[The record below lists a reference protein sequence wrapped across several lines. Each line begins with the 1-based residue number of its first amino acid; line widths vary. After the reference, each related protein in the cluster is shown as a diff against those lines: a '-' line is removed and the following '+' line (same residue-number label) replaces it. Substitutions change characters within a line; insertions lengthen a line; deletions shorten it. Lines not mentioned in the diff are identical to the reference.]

1 MSRTTLASKARTLAV
16 PTTVFALIVTAFALF
31 WRSSEQHE
39 TDTMRMRTSVSA
51 DQVAIRLEDHL
62 GVRLDL
68 LEHIRGAWRAGR
80 VEDESAF
87 REHAAE
93 VQTYLDGIVAINWV
107 DGDGV
112 IRWVTPQTGNES
124 AINRDVTT
132 HSVAAPTLEGARLS
146 AEVHLTRPLDL
157 YQGGRGFAAYLSLE
171 QDGQNA
177 GFINAAFRIAP
188 LVNGCL
194 AQDVSKNFYY
204 AISDGDAP
212 LYQWTRDTDRAGL
225 EFAQHRAV
233 EVGDRVWRLSIW
245 PTGALVAQHGV
256 WSDEATLA
264 FGIFMAFGLALMS
277 LRVVRQQEERRDSEE
292 RFRTIFNSVEDG
304 ILLFKNDGTI
314 LDANDR
320 ACALFRAERDTLREG
335 DLAALQGIDAELLGQ
350 RVERASLESEAS
362 SSQWHLQRADGSAW
376 NAEIEF
382 IATIIAGETGVVAVV
397 RDVSERQQ
405 LEEQLRQAQKMEA
418 MGTLAGG
425 IAHDFNNILT
435 AISGHA
441 ELAGMTISAKTAERR
456 SIDGILSACR
466 QATGLTRS
474 LLTFSRR
481 STPHRSAV
489 DLVQV
494 VRDTLVLL
502 RPLLP
507 AAVLVSAE
515 IDPKCPLWIQGDAAQ
530 LQQVLLNLALNARD
544 AMPDGGALQIGTY
557 RDEHDADTIVLEVSD
572 TGSGMSERVKRRIT
586 EPFFTTKTRERGTGL
601 GMSVVHGIVTDHHG
615 TLEIESVL
623 GEGTSIHVRLPEGAP
638 PREAAITT
646 APDCASGVAPLL
658 SRVLLVED
666 NRHVSKLL
674 ASVFAANGYGVHI
687 ESDGL
692 AALAAFK
699 RQSHDL
705 DLLVLDVDLP
715 GMSGTNCLRAI
726 RESGGHQPALL
737 ISGNP
742 ELAAHPEEFGNT
754 RFLEKPFSMER
765 LITVASELV
774 GRPV

>member
-1 MSRTTLASKARTLAV
+1 MRRATLIATVRRGAV
-16 PTTVFALIVTAFALF
+16 PTTVFVLIVTAFALF
-31 WRSSEQHE
+31 WRNSEHHE
-39 TDTMRMRTSVSA
+39 TETMRMRTSVSA

-62 GVRLDL
+62 RVRLHL
-68 LEHIRGAWRAGR
+68 LEHIRDEWRAGR
-80 VEDESAF
+80 VQDEGAF

-93 VQTYLDGIVAINWV
+93 VQAYFDGIVAINWV

-112 IRWVTPQTGNES
+112 IRWVAPPTGNES
-124 AINRDVTT
+124 AINRDLTLNA
-132 HSVAAPTLEGARLS
+132 VAAPALESARLS
-146 AEVHLTRPLDL
+146 GEARLTRPLDL
-157 YQGGRGFAAYLSLE
+157 YQGGRGFAAYIPLE
-171 QDGQNA
+171 QDGRNA
-177 GFINAAFRIAP
+177 GFVNAAFRIAP

-194 AQDVSKNFYY
+194 AQGVRENFYY
-204 AISDGDAP
+204 AISDADVP
-212 LYQWTRDTDRAGL
+212 LYAWTRDTDRAGID
-225 EFAQHRAV
+225 FVQHRAV

-245 PTGALVAQHGV
+245 PTGALVAQHRA

-264 FGIFMAFGLALMS
+264 FGIFMAFGLALTS
-277 LRVVRQQEERRDSEE
+277 LRVVRQQEERRDSDE
-292 RFRTIFNSVEDG
+292 RFRTIFNAVEDG
-304 ILLFKNDGTI
+304 ILVFARDGTI

-320 ACALFRAERDTLREG
+320 ACALFRTERDALRDG

-350 RVERASLESEAS
+350 RVERASRESDAS
-362 SSQWHLQRADGSAW
+362 SAQWHLQRADGSAW
-376 NAEIEF
+376 CAEIEF
-382 IATIIAGETGVVAVV
+382 VMIAIAGETSVVAVV

-441 ELAGMTISAKTAERR
+441 ELAGMTISAHTAERR

-515 IDPKCPLWIQGDAAQ
+515 IDPKHPLWIQGDAAQ
-530 LQQVLLNLALNARD
+530 LQQILLNLTLNARD
-544 AMPDGGALQIGTY
+544 AMPDGGALEVGAH
-557 RDEHDADTIVLEVSD
+557 RDAHDANTIVLQVSD
-572 TGSGMSERVKRRIT
+572 TGTGMSERVKRRIT

-623 GEGTSIHVRLPEGAP
+623 GEGTSIHVRLPAGAP
-638 PREAAITT
+638 PREAVITAT
-646 APDCASGVAPLL
+646 PDSASGIAPLL

-692 AALAAFK
+692 AALAAYK
-699 RQSHDL
+699 HQSHDL